1 MVNRSCSDAA
11 DRNRQSL
18 AGPNKKIYPRGEV
31 CTLCLMSA
39 LRPTHRALLWRTLGL
54 LALVVG
60 VAATTSPAVAQSE
73 TAPLTP
79 AKASPAP
86 PVSIVVENLPQ
97 PGEVT
102 IDALAKREVVRA
114 FLDANPGVRI
124 KSFAMPA
131 IGIDDA
137 RDSGSLMAIA
147 AGMGANAIYVNFRQS
162 ATYNEHGFLLP
173 LEPLLARVLSPNP
186 AVRQTDKAGKWLADP
201 TGAEVAAAR
210 ERIRQRVPE
219 RAWPVVYREDLSGRL
234 SGQHVW
240 TLPTSTL
247 VRALFYRKDHFQAA
261 GLDPN
266 RPPATWDEL
275 LACARQLHDPAQRR
289 YAMAFTPGEGISY
302 QAYQF
307 LVNGGT
313 RAMEQETSG
322 NWRAS
327 FATPEAAEGVR
338 FFWRLIREPY
348 TRDGESIDGAA
359 ALRPD
364 FNTLWKRGMV
374 SMRFGSLDD
383 QMLAAIN
390 PQLVGIA
397 PLPAGPDGERG
408 SLLNA
413 RMLGVFS
420 GSTPAEQLA
429 AMRYLWFVTGDR
441 AQQIRTQ
448 LFVDR
453 GYGTFVNPELLEKFG
468 YTQLLKKVPPGW
480 RETAREARA
489 GGVPEPYGRGTQF
502 IYRMLS
508 EPINQALER
517 DYTAM
522 SAEEAEADILAL
534 LKQAEAEVNTR
545 ALGKISPKE
554 LSHRRW
560 VAGGVLAVLAA
571 AFTLGIGAVWR
582 SFGKAGPELDLSRRK
597 HRSNLLRGWAL
608 LLPAFALIVLWQ
620 YLPLIFGGATITF
633 MDYELVLP
641 SRWVG
646 VDNFATILYD
656 PRFWD
661 ALWKEFY
668 FVALMIGLG
677 FWPPILLAILL
688 QEVPTTFAKYF
699 YRTVFYLPSVLVG
712 IVVMF
717 LWLQMYDPSPS
728 GTLNQLLLSLNKLGP
743 VPATLIKWLLLACW
757 LTLLLTL
764 IALPLNLRE
773 MPTGLKLCLWALGLG
788 FATVTL
794 APVFSALG
802 TGGADAMLH
811 TLGNL
816 AGRFHIEPQ
825 RWLQDP
831 RTAMLCIIIPSIWAA
846 SGPGCIIYLAGL
858 KSIPDELYEA
868 AAIDGAGFW
877 HKVFYITLPRLKF
890 LIVINL
896 IAALVAAF
904 KGGADQIL
912 VMTGGGPNGATTTLS
927 LAIFY
932 RTFMDLDYGV
942 GTAMAWIMG
951 GILIGFTAY
960 QMRLLARAEFKTG
973 SSGG

>member
-1 MVNRSCSDAA
+1 MPAPFLSLRSLRFARPRRVAA
-11 DRNRQSL
+11 
-18 AGPNKKIYPRGEV
+18 
-31 CTLCLMSA
+31 
-39 LRPTHRALLWRTLGL
+39 GL
-54 LALVVG
+54 LAAMGLLTGGALLRADGTTEREASG
-60 VAATTSPAVAQSE
+60 VNIAS
-73 TAPLTP
+73 APVT
-79 AKASPAP
+79 
-86 PVSIVVENLPQ
+86 ITVENLPQ

-102 IDALAKREVVRA
+102 IDALAKREVVQA
-114 FLDANPGVRI
+114 FLAQNPDLRI

-131 IGIDDA
+131 IGVDDA

-162 ATYNEHGFLLP
+162 ATYNEHGFLQP
-173 LEPLLARVLSPNP
+173 LETLLARQLSADP
-186 AVRQTDKAGKWLADP
+186 AVRQTGKDGDWLADP
-201 TGAEVAAAR
+201 APEEVATAL
-210 ERIRQRVPE
+210 ELIRQRVPE
-219 RAWPVVYREDLSGRL
+219 RAWPVVYREDMSGRFA
-234 SGQHVW
+234 GKHVW

-261 GLDPN
+261 GLDPA

-275 LACARQLHDPAQRR
+275 LAACRQLHDPAQRR
-289 YAMAFTPGEGISY
+289 YAMAFSPGDGISY

-307 LVNGGT
+307 LVNGDT
-313 RAMEQETSG
+313 RAMTQDADG
-322 NWRAS
+322 QWRAS
-327 FATPEAAEGVR
+327 FATPGAAEGVR
-338 FFWRLIREPY
+338 FFWRLLREPY
-348 TRDGESIDGAA
+348 TRDGETFNGAA
-359 ALRPD
+359 VLRPD
-364 FNTLWKRGMV
+364 FNNLWKRGLV
-374 SMRFGSLDD
+374 SMSFGSLDD

-397 PLPAGPDGERG
+397 PLPVGPDGQRG

-420 GSTPAEQLA
+420 QGSPAQQLA
-429 AMRYLWFVTGDR
+429 AMRYLWFVTGEE
-441 AQQIRTQ
+441 AQAIRTR

-453 GYGTFVNPELLEKFG
+453 GYGAFVSPELLRKFG
-468 YTQLLKKVPPGW
+468 YGRLLENVPPGW
-480 RETAREARA
+480 AQTYAEALA

-508 EPINQALER
+508 MPVNQALER
-517 DYTAM
+517 DYTGL
-522 SAEEAEADILAL
+522 SAEAAEADILAL
-534 LKQAEAEVNTR
+534 LRAAEEEVNAR
-545 ALGKISPKE
+545 ALGRIAPEKLRE
-554 LSHRRW
+554 RRQ
-560 VAGGVLAVLAA
+560 VAGCVLAVLAA
-571 AFTLGIGAVWR
+571 AFTVGIGAVWR
-582 SFGKAGPELDLSRRK
+582 SFGRVGPAVDLSHRR
-597 HRSNLLRGWAL
+597 HRRNLLRGWVL
-608 LLPAFALIVLWQ
+608 LLPAFGLILVWQ
-620 YLPLIFGGATITF
+620 YLPLILGGATITF

-661 ALWKEFY
+661 ALWREFY

-699 YRTVFYLPSVLVG
+699 FRTVYYLPSVLAGV
-712 IVVMF
+712 VVMF
-717 LWLQMYDPSPS
+717 LWLQMYDPAPS
-728 GTLNQLLLSLNKLGP
+728 GTLNQLLLALNQLGS
-743 VPATLIKWLLLACW
+743 VPATLVKWLLLGCW
-757 LTLLLTL
+757 LAL
-764 IALPLNLRE
+764 IALLVVLPAKLEE
-773 MPTGLKLCLWALGLG
+773 MPTGLKLCLWGLGLA
-788 FATVTL
+788 FIAVTL
-794 APVFSALG
+794 APLGEALRA
-802 TGGADAMLH
+802 GGPGEAAAV
-811 TLGNL
+811 LGSL
-816 AGRFHIEPQ
+816 SGRFQIEPQ

-831 RTAMLCIIIPSIWAA
+831 RMAMLCIIIPSVWAA

-877 HKVFYITLPRLKF
+877 HKVFYITLPRMKF

-912 VMTGGGPNGATTTLS
+912 IMTGGGPNEATRTLS

-960 QMRLLARAEFKTG
+960 QMRLLARAEFK
-973 SSGG
+973 SGASGN

>member
-1 MVNRSCSDAA
+1 MPALRTSHRLPLFRRLRGLAA
-11 DRNRQSL
+11 GLTGAL
-18 AGPNKKIYPRGEV
+18 AGL
-31 CTLCLMSA
+31 TA
-39 LRPTHRALLWRTLGL
+39 
-54 LALVVG
+54 VG
-60 VAATTSPAVAQSE
+60 ASGPA
-73 TAPLTP
+73 P
-79 AKASPAP
+79 ASDEPAP
-86 PVSIVVENLPQ
+86 PVTIVVENLPQ

-114 FLDANPGVRI
+114 FLDKNPDVRI
-124 KSFAMPA
+124 QSFAMPA

-173 LEPLLARVLSPNP
+173 LETLLARVLSDDP
-186 AVRQTDKAGKWLADP
+186 AVRQTDAQGRWRADP
-201 TGAEVAAAR
+201 SAEATAAAL
-210 ERIRQRVPE
+210 ELIRQRVPE
-219 RAWPVVYREDLSGRL
+219 RAWPVVYREDLSGRF
-234 SGQHVW
+234 SGKHVW

-266 RPPATWDEL
+266 RPPQTWEEL
-275 LACARQLHDPAQRR
+275 LAYARQLHDPARRR
-289 YAMAFTPGEGISY
+289 YALAFSPGDGISY

-307 LVNGGT
+307 LVNDGT
-313 RAMEQETSG
+313 RAMEPDKSG
-322 NWRAS
+322 QWRAT
-327 FATPEAAEGVR
+327 FATPGAAEGVLY
-338 FFWRLIREPY
+338 FWRLLREPY
-348 TRDGESIDGAA
+348 TRDGVTLQGAA
-359 ALRPD
+359 VLRPD
-364 FNTLWKRGMV
+364 FSNLWKRGQV
-374 SMRFGSLDD
+374 SMSFGSLDD

-397 PLPAGPDGERG
+397 PLPAGPDGQRG

-420 GSTPAEQLA
+420 ESSPAQQLA
-429 AMRYLWFVTGDR
+429 AMRYLWFVTGDEAR
-441 AQQIRTQ
+441 QLRTQ
-448 LFVDR
+448 IFVDR
-453 GYGTFVNPELLEKFG
+453 GYGAFVNPDLLEKFG
-468 YTQLLKKVPPGW
+468 YERLLARVPPGW
-480 RETAREARA
+480 KATYREALE

-508 EPINQALER
+508 QPINQALER
-517 DYTAM
+517 DYQNM
-522 SAEEAEADILAL
+522 SPEEARANILAL
-534 LKQAEAEVNTR
+534 LQAAEADVNAR
-545 ALGKISPKE
+545 ALGQIPPE
-554 LSHRRW
+554 EMRERRF
-560 VAGGVLAVLAA
+560 VAGGVLAVLGA
-571 AFTLGIGAVWR
+571 AFAFGIGAVWR
-582 SFGKAGPELDLSRRK
+582 SFGQTGPSLDLSRQS
-597 HRSNLLRGWAL
+597 HRRNLLRGWAL
-608 LLPAFALIVLWQ
+608 LLPAFVLILLWQ
-620 YLPLIFGGATITF
+620 YLPLILGGATLTF

-661 ALWKEFY
+661 ALWREFY

-699 YRTVFYLPSVLVG
+699 FRTVFYLPSVLVG

-717 LWLQMYDPSPS
+717 LWLQMYDPAPS
-728 GTLNQLLLSLNKLGP
+728 GTLNQLLLSLNQLGS
-743 VPATLIKWLLLACW
+743 VPATLIKGLLLACW
-757 LTLLLTL
+757 LGLLALLLG
-764 IALPLNLRE
+764 LPFKLSE
-773 MPTGLKLCLWALGLG
+773 MPLGLKLCLWAVGLG
-788 FATVTL
+788 FAVLTL
-794 APVFSALG
+794 APLVQAAQAGGWGEAAAVLG
-802 TGGADAMLH
+802 S
-811 TLGNL
+811 L
-816 AGRFHIEPQ
+816 AGRFQIEPQ

-831 RTAMLCIIIPSIWAA
+831 DMAMLCIIIPSVWAA

-868 AAIDGAGFW
+868 AAIDGADFW
-877 HKVFYITLPRLKF
+877 HKVCYITLPRMKF

-912 VMTGGGPNGATTTLS
+912 VMTGGGPNEATRTLS

-960 QMRLLARAEFKTG
+960 QMRLLARAEFK
-973 SSGG
+973 SGGTGN